1 MSKFVI
7 RQVPTGFKFDLHAE
21 NGESI
26 AASEVYS
33 ARSGCLKGI
42 EAVRRCAA
50 LGRVADL
57 TEEDTAVP
65 SNPRMELYRD
75 KREAFRFRL
84 RARNGQI
91 IAVSESYS
99 SKSACLS
106 GLESVISNAP
116 TAEIE

>member
-21 NGESI
+21 NGEPI
-26 AASEVYS
+26 ASSEVYS
-33 ARSGCLKGI
+33 ARSGCLRGI
-42 EAVRRCAA
+42 EAVRRCAD

-57 TEEDTAVP
+57 TEDAP
-65 SNPRMELYRD
+65 LPANPRMELYQD
-75 KREAFRFRL
+75 KREEFRFRL

-91 IAVSESYS
+91 IAVSEGYS